1 MTKRVASEDKTEEL
15 RSASLQTATSILQ
28 IRERAIG
35 QTKEELVQALMIM
48 RATLEATTDGILVT
62 DEKGKVTDFND
73 KYLAMWKIPWK
84 SLEDGT
90 PVDVREFASRK
101 LADPHRFFSR
111 IAEIDSTSQ
120 DSLDVLQLEDGRI
133 FERSSKVLSVEG
145 RSVGRLWSF
154 RDVTQS
160 YRSEIASRQLAA
172 IVASSDDAIVGK
184 DLNSVITSWNYGAE
198 RIFGYTAEEMIGT
211 SIMRLIPP
219 DRQTE
224 EQEILSRIRRGERV
238 DHFETI
244 RLAKDGR
251 QLNISVTVSPIK
263 DSDGRVVGA
272 SKVARDITERK
283 NAEEALKKASEEA
296 EEANRQ
302 RLLLLDSEREAR
314 SQAERASRMKDEF
327 LATLS
332 HELRTP
338 LNAVVGWANLLRSD
352 KLTTNELRKG
362 LDTIERNA
370 RIQAQIIEDLLD
382 MSRII
387 SGKVRLNVQRIDLPN
402 VLNQSMETIRATAD
416 AKSIHLDSVVDLH
429 VGTILGDPD
438 RLQQVFWNLLNNAIK
453 FTPNGGEVQVLV
465 KRVTTYIEVS
475 VVDTGEGIAPEF
487 LPYVFDRFLQGDA
500 SITRHHGGLGLGL
513 AIVKQLVELHGGY
526 VRVRSGGIGK
536 GATFTVRL
544 PLRAIY
550 SELREE
556 SGHLQAT
563 PQASLTFPDVSLT
576 NVHILVVDDDV
587 DASELVK
594 RMLEI
599 AGATVSTAGS
609 ASEAMERILATRP
622 DVLVCDL
629 GMPGEDGYS
638 LIRKLRALE
647 ESQES
652 TLPAIALT
660 AYARWEDRTRAIRSG
675 FQNHLAK
682 PVEPAELLA
691 VVSGLARR
699 GITTPPRTAG
709 RLSRRFANN
718 RQIGPPREGAKRPVF
733 AGTGCRA
740 RKPCLGHVEVDGKWV
755 HRI

>member
-1 MTKRVASEDKTEEL
+1 MIKREDKAEEL
-15 RSASLQTATSILQ
+15 PSASLQTTARILQ
-28 IRERAIG
+28 IRERAIH
-35 QTKEELVQALMIM
+35 QTKGELVQALTIM

-73 KYLAMWKIPWK
+73 KYLAMWKIPWR
-84 SLEDGT
+84 SLEGGT
-90 PVDVREFASRK
+90 PVDVRELASRNF
-101 LADPHRFFSR
+101 ADPHRFFSR
-111 IAEIDSTSQ
+111 IADIDNTSQ

-145 RSVGRLWSF
+145 RSLGRLWSF

-160 YRSEIASRQLAA
+160 YRTEIASRQLAA
-172 IVASSDDAIVGK
+172 IVASSEDAIVGK

-263 DSDGRVVGA
+263 DSDGHVVGA

-283 NAEEALKKASEEA
+283 NAEAALKKVSEEA

-302 RLLLLDSEREAR
+302 RLLLLDSERVAR

-338 LNAVVGWANLLRSD
+338 LNAVVGWANLLRSG
-352 KLTTNELRKG
+352 KPTTNELRKG
-362 LDTIERNA
+362 LETIERNA

-402 VLNQSMETIRATAD
+402 VLNQSIETVRPTAET
-416 AKSIHLDSVVDLH
+416 KSIHLDSVIDLDA
-429 VGTILGDPD
+429 GTILGDPD

-453 FTPNGGEVQVLV
+453 FTPVGGEVQVVV
-465 KRVTTYIEVS
+465 KSVHPYIEVN
-475 VVDTGEGIAPEF
+475 VIDTGEGIAPEF

-544 PLRAIY
+544 PLRVIY
-550 SELREE
+550 SELQEE

-563 PQASLTFPDVSLT
+563 PQASQTFPDASLT

-647 ESQES
+647 ESQEG

-691 VVSGLARR
+691 VVSGLAR
-699 GITTPPRTAG
+699 AG
-709 RLSRRFANN
+709 RKVINSPASKQPHYQASAPSR
-718 RQIGPPREGAKRPVF
+718 QPQG
-733 AGTGCRA
+733 
-740 RKPCLGHVEVDGKWV
+740 
-755 HRI
+755 

>member
-1 MTKRVASEDKTEEL
+1 MTKRVASEDKREEL
-15 RSASLQTATSILQ
+15 RSASLQTATRILQ
-28 IRERAIG
+28 IRERAIR
-35 QTKEELVQALMIM
+35 QTKEELVEALTIM
-48 RATLEATTDGILVT
+48 RGTLEATTDGILVT

-73 KYLAMWKIPWK
+73 KYLAMWKIPWR
-84 SLEDGT
+84 SLEGGT
-90 PVDVREFASRK
+90 PVDVRELASRNF
-101 LADPHRFFSR
+101 ADPHRFFSR

-133 FERSSKVLSVEG
+133 FERSSKVLSFEG
-145 RSVGRLWSF
+145 RSAGRLWSF

-172 IVASSDDAIVGK
+172 IVASSDDAIVSK

-224 EQEILSRIRRGERV
+224 EQEILSRIRRGKRV

-263 DSDGRVVGA
+263 DSEGRVVGA

-283 NAEEALKKASEEA
+283 NAEAALKKVSEEA
-296 EEANRQ
+296 EKANRQ
-302 RLLLLDSEREAR
+302 RLRLLDSERVAR

-352 KLTTNELRKG
+352 KLTADELRKG
-362 LDTIERNA
+362 LETIERNA

-387 SGKVRLNVQRIDLPN
+387 SGKVRLNVQRIDLPS
-402 VLNQSMETIRATAD
+402 VLNQSIETVRATAD

-429 VGTILGDPD
+429 AGTILGDPD

-453 FTPNGGEVQVLV
+453 FTPVGGEAQVLV

-513 AIVKQLVELHGGY
+513 AIVKQLVELHGGN

-563 PQASLTFPDVSLT
+563 PQASQTFPDVSLT

-609 ASEAMERILATRP
+609 ASEAMERIRATRP

-647 ESQES
+647 EGQED

-660 AYARWEDRTRAIRSG
+660 AYARWEDRTRAISSG

-691 VVSGLARR
+691 VVSGLAR
-699 GITTPPRTAG
+699 AG
-709 RLSRRFANN
+709 RKVINSPASK
-718 RQIGPPREGAKRPVF
+718 QPHYQASVPS
-733 AGTGCRA
+733 
-740 RKPCLGHVEVDGKWV
+740 RKPQG
-755 HRI
+755 

>member
-1 MTKRVASEDKTEEL
+1 MTKRVASEDKTEKI

-28 IRERAIG
+28 IRERATG

-48 RATLEATTDGILVT
+48 RATLEATLDGILVT
-62 DEKGKVTDFND
+62 DEKGKVTEFND

-120 DSLDVLQLEDGRI
+120 DSRDVLQLEDGRI

-154 RDVTQS
+154 RDATQS

-184 DLNSVITSWNYGAE
+184 DLNSVITSWNHGAE

-272 SKVARDITERK
+272 SKVARDVTERK
-283 NAEEALKKASEEA
+283 KAEEALRKASEEA

-352 KLTTNELRKG
+352 KLTATELRKG

-556 SGHLQAT
+556 SRDLQAT

-638 LIRKLRALE
+638 LIRKLRGLE
-647 ESQES
+647 KSQES

-699 GITTPPRTAG
+699 GINPAPTAG
-709 RLSRRFANN
+709 RLSRRFA
-718 RQIGPPREGAKRPVF
+718 
-733 AGTGCRA
+733 
-740 RKPCLGHVEVDGKWV
+740 
-755 HRI
+755 